1 MKLGRLIGVTVSLV
15 IGGTVYTFSQSD
27 IARNLAADTG
37 MTQERAEQFVDNINQ
52 GDLVAFDELGNSY
65 LDTANK
71 FSPKPPIDCSN
82 FTYKW
87 ETETL
92 TCEQGKSQLQELKK
106 RHTVLGNA
114 YVKLSQKSATD
125 ADTAATI
132 RGIDSLYAAFDFE
145 ILQSFI
151 KLEEIN
157 KLKMDLSYN
166 KAVLNAA
173 LESSH

>member
-37 MTQERAEQFVDNINQ
+37 MTQAGAEQFVENINE
-52 GDLVAFDELGNSY
+52 GDLVSFDELGNSY
-65 LDTANK
+65 LDAANN

-82 FTYKW
+82 FTYEW

-92 TCEQGKSQLQELKK
+92 SCEQGKSQLQELQK
-106 RHTVLGNA
+106 RHTLLGNA
-114 YVKLSQKSATD
+114 YIKLSQKSATD
-125 ADTAATI
+125 ADIVASI
-132 RGIDSLYAAFDFE
+132 SGIDSLYTAFDFE

-173 LESSH
+173 LESRH